1 MDGRCWNSV
10 FIRYKTNFS
19 QGLEIDPCIP
29 NDWDSYSVSRIY
41 RGVLYKITISNPEN
55 RSKGVKQI
63 YVNEKLIDGTT
74 IEPLKLSNEVNVKVI
89 MG

>member
-1 MDGRCWNSV
+1 VRDEKGFYINPLHQNANS
-10 FIRYKTNFS
+10 IESINN
-19 QGLEIDPCIP
+19 P
-29 NDWDSYSVSRIY
+29 NH
-41 RGVLYKITISNPEN
+41 LYKITISNPEN